1 MELQEQYAACQAR
14 KARLEASLQGA
25 SWERQCWEA
34 GALAGLAYAV
44 TQHVLRP
51 LWLVHC
57 ESEFPLDRCA
67 VHNLPRVVLTL
78 LTR

>member
-1 MELQEQYAACQAR
+1 MQEQYSACQTREAH
-14 KARLEASLQGA
+14 LEASLQGVA
-25 SWERQCWEA
+25 WERRCWEA
-34 GALAGLAYAV
+34 GALTGLAYAV

-67 VHNLPRVVLTL
+67 VPNFPRVNYLC
-78 LTR
+78 